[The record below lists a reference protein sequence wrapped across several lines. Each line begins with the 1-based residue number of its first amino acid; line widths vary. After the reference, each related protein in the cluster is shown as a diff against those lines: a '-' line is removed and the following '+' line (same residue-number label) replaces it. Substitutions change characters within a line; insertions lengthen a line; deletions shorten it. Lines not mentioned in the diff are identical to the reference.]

1 MIKYLEKD
9 NFDEEVKSGRILVD
23 FYADWCGPC
32 KMMGAVLETM
42 DINILKVNVDE
53 YPEIARRFGI
63 MSIPTLI
70 IFEDGKEVAK
80 NIGFMSKEA
89 LTEFL
94 KSTKLKLN
102 DEVKTIFT
110 ENNIPVPN
118 YSMSFYDLLK
128 RPEIKISFLNQFVN
142 IPFDEEIT
150 EELEIMIKYD
160 GYIKKA
166 YKECDIN
173 DTNYGVHTL
182 RHTCATLLHKKGV
195 DIKIIKEILG
205 HVQINTTQIYTHI
218 YNPKIKET
226 MQIHPLSKF
235 KMADALNYC
244 ESIA

>member
-42 DINILKVNVDE
+42 DTNILKVNVDE

-94 KSTKLKLN
+94 K
-102 DEVKTIFT
+102 
-110 ENNIPVPN
+110 
-118 YSMSFYDLLK
+118 
-128 RPEIKISFLNQFVN
+128 
-142 IPFDEEIT
+142 
-150 EELEIMIKYD
+150 
-160 GYIKKA
+160 
-166 YKECDIN
+166 
-173 DTNYGVHTL
+173 
-182 RHTCATLLHKKGV
+182 
-195 DIKIIKEILG
+195 
-205 HVQINTTQIYTHI
+205 
-218 YNPKIKET
+218 
-226 MQIHPLSKF
+226 
-235 KMADALNYC
+235 
-244 ESIA
+244 